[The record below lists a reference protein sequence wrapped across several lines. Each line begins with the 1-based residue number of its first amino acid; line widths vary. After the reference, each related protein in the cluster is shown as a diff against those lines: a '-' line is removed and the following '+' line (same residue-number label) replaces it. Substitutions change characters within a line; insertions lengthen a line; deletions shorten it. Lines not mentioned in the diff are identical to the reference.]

1 MAQNELFVSL
11 DVIIAGE
18 TCTMRGNGPA
28 ARLIEERHME
38 ETRRPT
44 RKPRATVATKPAA
57 KPVATKAGPASRK
70 AAVKASA
77 PVVATGAGHDE
88 MVRTAAYFRA
98 QRRGFAPGYEIEDW
112 LAAEVEVRTLV
123 EPAGVAK
130 PRKPAPKKTP

>member
-1 MAQNELFVSL
+1 
-11 DVIIAGE
+11 
-18 TCTMRGNGPA
+18 
-28 ARLIEERHME
+28 ME

-57 KPVATKAGPASRK
+57 KPAAKPVATNAGPAARK
-70 AAVKASA
+70 TAVKASA
-77 PVVATGAGHDE
+77 PVVATGVGCDE

-98 QRRGFAPGYEIEDW
+98 QRREFAPGYEIEDW
-112 LAAEVEVRTLV
+112 LAAEVEVRALV

>member
-1 MAQNELFVSL
+1 
-11 DVIIAGE
+11 
-18 TCTMRGNGPA
+18 
-28 ARLIEERHME
+28 ME

-57 KPVATKAGPASRK
+57 KPVATKAAPTARK
-70 AAVKASA
+70 TAVKAGA
-77 PVVATGAGHDE
+77 PVVATGVGCDE

-112 LAAEVEVRTLV
+112 LWAEAEVRTPI

>member
-1 MAQNELFVSL
+1 
-11 DVIIAGE
+11 
-18 TCTMRGNGPA
+18 
-28 ARLIEERHME
+28 ME

-57 KPVATKAGPASRK
+57 KPVVTKARPTTRK
-70 AAVKASA
+70 TAVKASA
-77 PVVATGAGHDE
+77 PVVATGAGRDE

-112 LAAEVEVRTLV
+112 LAAEADVRTLI

-130 PRKPAPKKTP
+130 PRRPAPKKTP